1 MKRKLAV
8 VMGLIAVAALP
19 SFATVYFF
27 TGAKGSSWQDRN
39 NYRLGSRTGS
49 IPSDLP
55 DSDDYVIA
63 GAVDSHST
71 NDVEIAAEDISFIS
85 GLKGIG
91 VRYATLTLNVAT
103 DIHLGCAIAGLSD
116 SLGVGRHGDVI
127 KKGAGALYLD
137 SVGTVLTGGVPA
149 DYLTYQFTV
158 EQGTVYAMNVTASY
172 SSGYLGV
179 VKVEDGAA
187 FHLPTYTTSTFH
199 LEGFEGDGDISYD
212 GSLGRLQLYFDGN
225 IKGPHVFNGT
235 LSGNIQL
242 RLQNGVSQTFSGSAN
257 TFTGVNSDLLVTAGA
272 SETTTLG
279 FAVGNASRTA
289 AQSLG
294 TYGQMALSQPSGEY
308 APRLLYTGTGGD
320 TFAKKIVCYSGN
332 AGIIDGGDSG
342 GLTISGGNNGGVLRY
357 SNSSSNPGVA
367 RLVFQ
372 GDGATENAYDTVL
385 DNRVNQSERGTATAQ
400 PMTIVKKG
408 AGIWKFTARTDH
420 YETGTYAIDEGTLRF
435 GSLAP
440 VGTSCSLGLGTMTYY
455 PDYSY
460 KGSTPD
466 TSRRVGYHIRL
477 GGGSTAGTLEYV
489 GTTDVSNDSRI
500 IAVNGHGTLKNSS
513 GHSFAQYG
521 VVTSGMGDHVLT
533 LDGVTEAGD
542 ITNTVGTLSVAVDAG
557 EGTTRLS
564 RNLSFNGELSVSGGH
579 LKIHNPTNYTYFR
592 MVIKENM
599 YDIYG
604 ATASYDN
611 KVCMSE
617 FAMYDGEG
625 RNLTTNLTVVSAA
638 VAELGENEACYVQG
652 SDSSASFPLSALF
665 NDVGE
670 PLADGDWRGKSPA
683 ESFNPADSSTW
694 LIFAMRLP
702 ETSPRVA
709 AFDFISALKG
719 PSTKGGDPK
728 TDSGVHSMYDLAPR
742 AYVLEGSMDGVTWHE
757 LYSESDHN
765 ANHIY
770 YKTYGDNAQIFWA
783 SSDGTEAFASGAVR
797 SDAGFAFTSPA
808 AVPSESGTALRNVS
822 GVSVASGATLKYVG
836 DVAPVSKLTIDAAEG
851 VGMFEN
857 VTLAASGT
865 VDFVNVPE
873 EGAVVAM
880 DWAGFANPEAMD
892 GWTYTVD
899 GEIPDELV
907 IKRTS
912 SGFKIMP
919 PKGFKI
925 IFR

>member
-1 MKRKLAV
+1 MKNTIIALAA
-8 VMGLIAVAALP
+8 IAAVNA
-19 SFATVYFF
+19 SFADTYFF
-27 TGAKGSSWQDRN
+27 VGAKGSSWQDRN

-49 IPSDLP
+49 IPANLP

-63 GAVDSHST
+63 GAVNSLST
-71 NDVEIAAEDISFIS
+71 NDVEITAADISFIS

-91 VRYATLTLNVAT
+91 VRYAILTLNVDT
-103 DIHLGCAIAGLSD
+103 DVHLGCAIAGLND
-116 SLGVGRHGDVI
+116 SLSVGRHGEIV
-127 KKGAGALYLD
+127 KKGAGSLYLD

-149 DYLTYQFTV
+149 DYLTWRFTV
-158 EQGTVYAMNVTASY
+158 KQGAVYAMNVTASY
-172 SSGYLGV
+172 STGYLGV
-179 VKVEDGAA
+179 VNVEDGAA
-187 FHLPTYTTSTFH
+187 FHLPTYMSSTFH

-212 GSLGRLQLYFDGN
+212 GPLAKLQLYFDGH
-225 IKGPHVFNGT
+225 IKGPHVFNGS
-235 LSGNIQL
+235 LSGNVKVIV
-242 RLQNGVSQTFSGSAN
+242 QNGVSQIFGGVSTFNAN
-257 TFTGVNSDLLVTAGA
+257 DDVTVAAGE

-279 FAVGNASRTA
+279 FSVGNADRTA

-294 TYGQMALSQPSGEY
+294 TYGQMKFSQPSGEY

-320 TFAKKIVCYSGN
+320 TFAKKIVCFSGN
-332 AGIIDGGDSG
+332 AGIVDGGDSG
-342 GLTISGGNNGGVLRY
+342 GLTIAGSSGGVLRY
-357 SNSSSNPGVA
+357 CNASSNPGVA

-372 GDGATENAYDTVL
+372 GDGATENVYDTFL
-385 DNRVNQSERGTATAQ
+385 DNRVNTSERGTAAAQ

-408 AGIWKFTARTDH
+408 TGIWRFAASTDH

-435 GSLAP
+435 CSLAP
-440 VGTSCSLGLGTMTYY
+440 VGTSCSLGLGTTTYD

-466 TSRRVGYHIRL
+466 TSRQVGYHIRL

-500 IAVNGHGTLKNSS
+500 IAVNGNGTLKNSS
-513 GHSFAQYG
+513 GHAFSQYG
-521 VVTSGMGDHVLT
+521 VVTSGTGAHTLA
-533 LDGVTEAGD
+533 LDGVTEVGD
-542 ITNTVGTLSVAVDAG
+542 ITNAVGALSVAVDAG

-564 RNLSFNGELSVSGGH
+564 RDLSFNGALSVSSGH

-592 MVIKENM
+592 MIIKENM

-604 ATASYDN
+604 VTASYDN

-617 FAMYDGEG
+617 FAMYDDEG
-625 RNLTTNLTVVSAA
+625 RNLTTNLTVVSAT
-638 VAELGENEACYVQG
+638 VSELGENEACYVQG
-652 SDSSASFPLSALF
+652 SDSDASFPLSALF

-683 ESFNPADSSTW
+683 ASFNPSESSTW

-719 PSTKGGDPK
+719 PATKGGDPK

-742 AYVLEGSMDGVTWHE
+742 AYVLEGSLDGVTWHE

-783 SSDGTEAFASGAVR
+783 SSDGSEAFASGVVR
-797 SDAGFAFTSPA
+797 SGAGFSFVAPA
-808 AVPSESGTALRNVS
+808 CASSEFGTALRNVS
-822 GVSVASGATLKYVG
+822 GVSVASGATLAYVG
-836 DVAPVSKLTIDAAEG
+836 DVAPVAKITIDVAAG
-851 VGMFEN
+851 VGIFDN
-857 VTLAASGT
+857 VTLADSGT
-865 VDFVNVPE
+865 VDFVNVPK
-873 EGAVVAM
+873 GDVYVPV
-880 DWAGFANPEAMD
+880 DFSRLNNPSALNGWSLTLD
-892 GWTYTVD
+892 GDVPQKCIIVLTD
-899 GEIPDELV
+899 
-907 IKRTS
+907 
-912 SGFKIMP
+912 SGFKILR
-919 PKGFKI
+919 KGFI
-925 IFR
+925 MTVR

>member
-1 MKRKLAV
+1 MKNAVIALAAFA
-8 VMGLIAVAALP
+8 AVNA
-19 SFATVYFF
+19 SFADTYFF
-27 TGAKGSSWQDRN
+27 VGARGSSWQDRN
-39 NYRLGSRTGS
+39 NYRLASRTGS
-49 IPSDLP
+49 IPADLP
-55 DSDDYVIA
+55 DADDYVLT
-63 GAVDSHST
+63 GAANSLST
-71 NDVEIAAEDISFIS
+71 NDVEITAEDINFIAR
-85 GLKGIG
+85 LKVIGI
-91 VRYATLTLNVAT
+91 RYATLTLNIAT
-103 DIHLGCAIAGLSD
+103 NAHLGCAIAGLSD
-116 SLGVGRHGDVI
+116 SLGVGRHGEIV
-127 KKGAGALYLD
+127 KKGAGTLYLD

-149 DYLTYQFTV
+149 DYLTWRFTV
-158 EQGTVYAMNVTASY
+158 KQGAVYAMNVTASY
-172 SSGYLGV
+172 STGYLGV
-179 VKVEDGAA
+179 VNVEDGAA

-199 LEGFEGDGDISYD
+199 LEGFEGDGDISYG

-242 RLQNGVSQTFSGSAN
+242 RLQNGVSQTFSGGAN
-257 TFTGVNSDLLVTAGA
+257 TFTGVNSDLVVSAGT

-279 FAVGNASRTA
+279 FAVGNETRTA

-342 GLTISGGNNGGVLRY
+342 GLTIAGGNNGGVLRY
-357 SNSSSNPGVA
+357 SNNETKNNPGVA
-367 RLVFQ
+367 RLVFR
-372 GDGATENAYDTVL
+372 GDGTTENVYDTVL
-385 DNRVNQSERGTATAQ
+385 DNRVGQGERGTAAAQ

-440 VGTSCSLGLGTMTYY
+440 VGTSCSLGLGTMTYD

-460 KGSTPD
+460 KGSAPD
-466 TSRRVGYHIRL
+466 TSRQVGYHIRL
-477 GGGSTAGTLEYV
+477 GGGTTAGTLEYV

-500 IAVNGHGTLKNSS
+500 IAVNGNGTLKNSS

-521 VVTSGMGDHVLT
+521 VVTSGTGDHVLT

-542 ITNTVGTLSVAVDAG
+542 ITNAVGTLSVAVDAG
-557 EGTTRLS
+557 DGTTRLS

-604 ATASYDN
+604 VTASYDN

-617 FAMYDGEG
+617 FAMYDDEG
-625 RNLTTNLTVVSAA
+625 RNLTTNLTVVSAT

-652 SDSSASFPLSALF
+652 SDTSASFPLSALF

-683 ESFNPADSSTW
+683 ASFNPADSSTW

-702 ETSPRVA
+702 ETGPRVA

-742 AYVLEGSMDGVTWHE
+742 AYALEGSMDGVTWHE

-797 SDAGFAFTSPA
+797 SGVGFAFTSPA
-808 AVPSESGTALRNVS
+808 TVPSESGTALRNVS

-836 DVAPVSKLTIDAAEG
+836 DVEPVAKITIDATKGFGTLDNA
-851 VGMFEN
+851 
-857 VTLAASGT
+857 TLADSGT
-865 VDFVNVPE
+865 VDFVNVPKGDVE
-873 EGAVVAM
+873 ILA
-880 DWAGFANPEAMD
+880 DWSCVNNPSALNGWALTID
-892 GWTYTVD
+892 G
-899 GEIPDELV
+899 DEPKKRV
-907 IKRTS
+907 IVRTA
-912 SGFKIMP
+912 SGFKILR
-919 PKGFKI
+919 KGFVMT
-925 IFR
+925 FR